1 MRADYSNE
9 HSLFVTDSFTRASN
23 VQRLLEARRGA
34 ALDRRPAAIT
44 SLVVGGRTVDRRR
57 AGELSRE
64 KNICKMDACATN
76 QRARP
81 PGAPY
86 PQHRSAERLYSRPIV

>member
-9 HSLFVTDSFTRASN
+9 HSPFVTDSFTRASN

-64 KNICKMDACATN
+64 KTSARWT
-76 QRARP
+76 RAPQINVRGRP
-81 PGAPY
+81 ARRI
-86 PQHRSAERLYSRPIV
+86 RSTDLPSVYIVGL

>member
-34 ALDRRPAAIT
+34 ALDRRR
-44 SLVVGGRTVDRRR
+44 L
-57 AGELSRE
+57 L
-64 KNICKMDACATN
+64 
-76 QRARP
+76 
-81 PGAPY
+81 
-86 PQHRSAERLYSRPIV
+86 HRSSWEVEPSTDAELASSAAKKTSARWTRAPQINVRGRPARRIRSTDLPSVYIVGL